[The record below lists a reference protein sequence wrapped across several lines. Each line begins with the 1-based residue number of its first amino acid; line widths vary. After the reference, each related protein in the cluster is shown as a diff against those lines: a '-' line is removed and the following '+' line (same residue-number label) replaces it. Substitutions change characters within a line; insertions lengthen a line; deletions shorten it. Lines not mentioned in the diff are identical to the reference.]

1 MTCFRLLP
9 TRWKHYRARVRCG
22 NASKAAEP
30 RRGAR
35 LPPGKSCWQGGAMG
49 HPTEGI
55 PAFLR
60 GKSSNARS
68 LQSPVWPEPWLGRG
82 MSSSQGR
89 RERSATRSS
98 QGSREMHKKQPGE
111 LLVWRKSAGRG
122 RRGEQGHSTSRL
134 AQLPGE
140 MLPAPWCARAA
151 RTPSVSH
158 GAASPR

>member
-1 MTCFRLLP
+1 
-9 TRWKHYRARVRCG
+9 
-22 NASKAAEP
+22 
-30 RRGAR
+30 
-35 LPPGKSCWQGGAMG
+35 
-49 HPTEGI
+49 
-55 PAFLR
+55 
-60 GKSSNARS
+60 
-68 LQSPVWPEPWLGRG
+68 